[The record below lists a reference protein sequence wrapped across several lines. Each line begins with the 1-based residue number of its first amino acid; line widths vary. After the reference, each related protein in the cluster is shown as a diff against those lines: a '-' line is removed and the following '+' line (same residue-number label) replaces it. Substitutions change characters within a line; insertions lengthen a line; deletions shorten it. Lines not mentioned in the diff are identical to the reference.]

1 MKQGL
6 FTIEENRPLT
16 GRVSRL
22 RLRGDVSAIERP
34 GQFAD
39 LRLEGFFLRRPF
51 SVCDWDEESFTV
63 LYELSGR
70 GTEWMRRL
78 PCGTEVDVLTGLGN
92 GFSLARGGEEPLLI
106 GGGSGVSPLYALAR
120 ELLRRGAHP
129 TAILGFWS
137 ADEVFYAD
145 EFQALGVETIVT
157 TVDGSHGVRGF
168 VTAAMDRPHTGF
180 YACGPTAMLQAVCHA
195 SDRPGQLSFDRRMG
209 CGFGACM
216 GCTVQTASGPRR
228 VCKDGPVFDREEV
241 LWED

>member
-22 RLRGDVSAIERP
+22 RLRGDVSAIKRP

-51 SVCDWDEESFTV
+51 SVCDRDEESFTV
-63 LYELSGR
+63 LYETAGR
-70 GTEWMRRL
+70 GTEQLRRL
-78 PCGTEVDVLTGLGN
+78 PCGTAMDALTGLGN
-92 GFSLARGGEEPLLI
+92 GFTLSRGGARPLLI
-106 GGGSGVSPLYALAR
+106 GGGSGVSPLYGLAKA
-120 ELLRRGAHP
+120 LLRQGAQP
-129 TAILGFWS
+129 TAILGF
-137 ADEVFYAD
+137 ADAAEVFYAD
-145 EFQALGVETIVT
+145 EFEALGVETVVT
-157 TVDGSHGVRGF
+157 TADGSRGVHGF
-168 VTAAMDRPHTGF
+168 VTAAMDREHTGF
-180 YACGPTAMLQAVCHA
+180 FACGPTAMLRAVCLA